1 MAMMTAWGAET
12 YKNPRSGI
20 DKMKR
25 QEPTITMLKCPVCGK
40 GFLSAK
46 PFGIDRER
54 LLNIK
59 GTRKFFCSH
68 CGKETEAMETELMS
82 IGPEKEWGYVANG
95 KVLEKCSEEEMTEF
109 VQELTDGLTKEE
121 REKKKEEREKKKE
134 VDYHKWVSENGGF
147 LLRFLEENGFVKREE
162 TLFGI

>member
-1 MAMMTAWGAET
+1 MTAWGAET

-46 PFGIDRER
+46 PFDNDRER
-54 LLNIK
+54 LMNIN

-68 CGKETEAMETELMS
+68 CGKEIEATETVLMS

-109 VQELTDGLTKEE
+109 EQELSDGLT
-121 REKKKEEREKKKE
+121 KEEREKKKE
-134 VDYHKWVSENGGF
+134 VDYHKWVSDNGDF

>member
-12 YKNPRSGI
+12 YKNLRSEI
-20 DKMKR
+20 DKMKG

-54 LLNIK
+54 LMNIK
-59 GTRKFFCSH
+59 GARKFFCSH

-121 REKKKEEREKKKE
+121 REKKKE